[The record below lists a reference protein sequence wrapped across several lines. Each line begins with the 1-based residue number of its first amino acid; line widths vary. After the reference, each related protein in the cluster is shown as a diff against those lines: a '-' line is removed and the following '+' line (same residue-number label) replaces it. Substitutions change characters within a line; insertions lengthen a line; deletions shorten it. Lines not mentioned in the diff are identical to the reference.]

1 MPQIYRNVFIFAT
14 NYYYKERQ
22 GIKKM
27 EQTENP
33 RPSANKFYRRKL
45 FMSTI
50 STTMCIA
57 LVLYMSG
64 LFCMLM
70 FNTQHI
76 SDMFR
81 SNIKLTITLN
91 DNSSLA
97 SIEQFRKQL
106 ATYPFVRDSKFISK
120 DDAADELKDEL
131 GEDFVAILDGKNPLL
146 SRIEVKLNSD
156 YATLDSIKSLSK
168 RLKTNNVV
176 DEVNFPHNV
185 WRNTTTVLNKISSI
199 VFVVSL
205 ILLII
210 TIIFISN
217 TVRLQMSGNRF
228 DIRTSKLI
236 GATTWKISKPYLK
249 RAFFQ
254 SLFSIAFAILLFT
267 ITVNFID
274 KIVDGV
280 VTLTAFPT
288 TLLVMVVM
296 GLALS
301 LVTTWYY
308 TRKYILADE
317 DELYY

>member
-1 MPQIYRNVFIFAT
+1 
-14 NYYYKERQ
+14 
-22 GIKKM
+22 M

-50 STTMCIA
+50 STTICIA

-81 SNIKLTITLN
+81 SNIKLTVTLN

-106 ATYPFVRDSKFISK
+106 AAYPFVRDSKFISK
-120 DDAADELKDEL
+120 DDAADELKEEL
-131 GEDFVAILDGKNPLL
+131 GEDFVAILDGKNPLM
-146 SRIEVKLNSD
+146 SRIEVKLNSG

-185 WRNTTTVLNKISSI
+185 WRNSTSVLNKISSI
-199 VFVVSL
+199 VFTVSVL
-205 ILLII
+205 LLII

-217 TVRLQMSGNRF
+217 TVRLQLSGKRF
-228 DIRTSKLI
+228 DIRTAKLI
-236 GATTWKISKPYLK
+236 GATTWNVSKPYLK

-254 SLFSIAFAILLFT
+254 SLFSIAFAILCLT
-267 ITVNFID
+267 LTVKFIE
-274 KIVDGV
+274 KIVEGV
-280 VTLTAFPT
+280 AAVTAFPT
-288 TLLVMVVM
+288 TLLVIVLM